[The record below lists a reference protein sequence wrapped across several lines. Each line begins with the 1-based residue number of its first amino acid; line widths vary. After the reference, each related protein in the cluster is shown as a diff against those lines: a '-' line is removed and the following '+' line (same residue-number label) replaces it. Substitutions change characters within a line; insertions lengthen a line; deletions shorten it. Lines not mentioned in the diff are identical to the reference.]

1 VEPVDTE
8 FGRKTRIDQTSC
20 NKDFSCLLG
29 DCPSFM
35 TVIPG
40 SAKAKVAMP
49 ALSGDLAEPAHKPG
63 QANVVLVGVG
73 GTGVVTANQ
82 VLANAALLDGMDAR
96 AMDQTGLSQK
106 AGAVVSHL
114 RIGPEH
120 RERPG
125 LVGLG
130 AADTYLAFDALAA
143 TSASNL
149 DRCAPDRTVAVVS
162 TSQTPTGETVTDPS
176 KILPASSTLLGTI
189 ADRTIGGR
197 MVTVDALG
205 LAAKLFG
212 STTAANFL
220 VIGAAYQSGLLPMS
234 AASIEAAIEQNGVG
248 VATTIQAFRAGRRL
262 VLDPT
267 WPSTED
273 TAKDELLRA
282 EPFLAAAREILA
294 EAGID
299 SATALTRTAD
309 LIGYQDTRY
318 ARRYVDVLTGV
329 ESEAVREVV
338 ARQLYKLMAY
348 KDEYE
353 VARLHLDP
361 AVRQQFGPDA
371 KVRVMLHPPLLRAL
385 GMRRKLALGRT
396 AGPAFRVL
404 RSMRRL
410 RGHWLDLFGH
420 TALRRLERDLITEY
434 VAVVEQLN
442 TAPPELA
449 LRIAALP
456 DLVRGYEEIK
466 VESVRKYRAEL
477 TDLVAELGKQAQPV
491 R

>member
-1 VEPVDTE
+1 
-8 FGRKTRIDQTSC
+8 
-20 NKDFSCLLG
+20 
-29 DCPSFM
+29 
-35 TVIPG
+35 VIPG
-40 SAKAKVAMP
+40 ADKAKMQPVQ
-49 ALSGDLAEPAHKPG
+49 LGGDLPEPGRRPE
-63 QANVVLVGVG
+63 QANLVLVGVG

-82 VLANAALLDGMDAR
+82 VLADAALLDGMDAR

-143 TSASNL
+143 TSSSNL

-176 KILPASSTLLGTI
+176 KILPASTTLLGAI
-189 ADRTIGGR
+189 AERTIGGR

-205 LAAKLFG
+205 VASRLFG

-234 AASIEAAIEQNGVG
+234 AAAIEAAVERNGVG
-248 VATTIQAFRAGRRL
+248 VATTIQAFRAGRQL

-273 TAKDELLRA
+273 TAETKDELLRA
-282 EPFLAAAREILA
+282 EPFLGAAREILA
-294 EAGID
+294 EAGIG
-299 SATALTRTAD
+299 SATALTRAAD

-329 ESEAVREVV
+329 ESETVREVV

-361 AVRQQFGPDA
+361 AVRRRLGPDA
-371 KVRVMLHPPLLRAL
+371 KVKVMLHPPLLRAL
-385 GMRRKLALGRT
+385 GMRRKLALGRI

-404 RSMRRL
+404 RSMRRV
-410 RGHWLDLFGH
+410 RGGWFDLFGH
-420 TALRRLERDLITEY
+420 TALRRLERELIAEY
-434 VAVVEQLN
+434 VAVVERLN
-442 TAPPELA
+442 GAPEELA

-466 VESVRKYRAEL
+466 VASVREYRAEL
-477 TDLVAELGKQAQPV
+477 AELVTELGKLPHKV
-491 R
+491 

>member
-1 VEPVDTE
+1 
-8 FGRKTRIDQTSC
+8 
-20 NKDFSCLLG
+20 
-29 DCPSFM
+29 
-35 TVIPG
+35 
-40 SAKAKVAMP
+40 
-49 ALSGDLAEPAHKPG
+49 
-63 QANVVLVGVG
+63 
-73 GTGVVTANQ
+73 
-82 VLANAALLDGMDAR
+82 
-96 AMDQTGLSQK
+96 
-106 AGAVVSHL
+106 
-114 RIGPEH
+114 
-120 RERPG
+120 
-125 LVGLG
+125 
-130 AADTYLAFDALAA
+130 
-143 TSASNL
+143 L

-162 TSQTPTGETVTDPS
+162 TSQTPTGETVTDTS

-197 MVTVDALG
+197 LVAVDALG
-205 LAAKLFG
+205 MAAKLFG

-234 AASIEAAIEQNGVG
+234 AASIEAAVEQNGVG
-248 VATTIQAFRAGRRL
+248 VATTIQAFRAGRQL

-282 EPFLAAAREILA
+282 EPFLDAAREILT

-299 SATALTRTAD
+299 SATVLTRTAD

-318 ARRYVDVLTGV
+318 ARRYVDVLAGV
-329 ESEAVREVV
+329 ESETVREVV

-371 KVRVMLHPPLLRAL
+371 KVKVMLHPPLLRAL

-396 AGPAFRVL
+396 AGPAFRAL
-404 RSMRRL
+404 RSLRRL
-410 RGHWLDLFGH
+410 RGSWLDLFGH

-434 VAVVEQLN
+434 VTVVAQLN
-442 TAPPELA
+442 GAPSELA

-466 VESVRKYRAEL
+466 VDSVRKYRSEL
-477 TDLVAELGKQAQPV
+477 ATLVAELGKQAQPV